1 MDDLE
6 KFGILALNSS
16 KISPQQ
22 NGKVFSKYVLG
33 KINNIIKIRIKSKIL
48 MSRYS
53 GWIINFILIS
63 WQSPNG

>member
-6 KFGILALNSS
+6 KFGILVLNSS

-53 GWIINFILIS
+53 G
-63 WQSPNG
+63 